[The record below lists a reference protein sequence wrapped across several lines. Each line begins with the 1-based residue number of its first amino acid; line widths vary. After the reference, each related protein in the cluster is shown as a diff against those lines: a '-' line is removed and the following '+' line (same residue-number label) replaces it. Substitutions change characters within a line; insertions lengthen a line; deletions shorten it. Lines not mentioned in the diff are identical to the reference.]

1 MKAEK
6 ISLDN
11 AKKEKL
17 FYFVAN
23 VVVYREED
31 GRCLILKRSD
41 REKVH
46 PGKYCVPGGKL
57 DWNDLDINKP
67 TRMNGDVYDFQDA
80 LEKLLLRET
89 LEEAGVRLAGRP
101 IYINSVA
108 FIRPDETPVMM
119 LKFAMKYEDGEIRLE
134 QDAFSDF
141 AWVNDDE
148 VKNYDCIEGIPEE
161 IKTAIEYF
169 QK

>member
-1 MKAEK
+1 
-6 ISLDN
+6 
-11 AKKEKL
+11 
-17 FYFVAN
+17 
-23 VVVYREED
+23 
-31 GRCLILKRSD
+31 
-41 REKVH
+41 
-46 PGKYCVPGGKL
+46 
-57 DWNDLDINKP
+57 
-67 TRMNGDVYDFQDA
+67 
-80 LEKLLLRET
+80 